1 MKMKKLIHLIL
12 ILIVALS
19 CGKEFP
25 DIGGNG
31 YYLDYNDNEDLC
43 IKQPI
48 KGMTG
53 YDNLIVF
60 GRIEQYAF
68 DENFILVSEK
78 PRDSVPGILDMNFQ
92 QFQKVFNQS
101 SFRQYYILNKKND
114 SLYGPFKKDKFIE
127 ERKALDV
134 PSSLKIL

>member
-1 MKMKKLIHLIL
+1 MKKLIFLIL
-12 ILIVALS
+12 LPLISQS

-25 DIGGNG
+25 DLGGNG

-48 KGMTG
+48 KGMAG
-53 YDNLIVF
+53 YDKLVVF

-68 DENFILVSEK
+68 DENFILVAEK
-78 PRDSVPGILDMNFQ
+78 PRDSVPGNLNMNLQ
-92 QFQKVFNQS
+92 HYEKMFNQS

-114 SLYGPFKKDKFIE
+114 SLYGPFKKEKFIE
-127 ERKALDV
+127 TKKALNV
-134 PSSLKIL
+134 PISLKIL

>member
-1 MKMKKLIHLIL
+1 MKKPIFLIL
-12 ILIVALS
+12 LLIVSLS
-19 CGKEFP
+19 CRKEFP

-48 KGMTG
+48 KGMAG
-53 YDNLIVF
+53 YDKLIVF

-68 DENFILVSEK
+68 DENFILVAEK
-78 PRDSVPGILDMNFQ
+78 PRDSVPGILNMNLQ
-92 QFQKVFNQS
+92 QYEKIFNQS

-114 SLYGPFKKDKFIE
+114 SLYGPFKKEKFIE
-127 ERKALDV
+127 TRKTLNV
-134 PSSLKIL
+134 PISLKIF

>member
-1 MKMKKLIHLIL
+1 MKKLIFLIL
-12 ILIVALS
+12 LPIISQS

-25 DIGGNG
+25 DLGGNG

-48 KGMTG
+48 KGMAG
-53 YDNLIVF
+53 YDKLVVF

-68 DENFILVSEK
+68 DENFILVAEK
-78 PRDSVPGILDMNFQ
+78 PRDSVPGNLNMNLQ
-92 QFQKVFNQS
+92 HYEKMFNQS

-114 SLYGPFKKDKFIE
+114 SLYGPFKKEKFIE
-127 ERKALDV
+127 IKKALNV
-134 PSSLKIL
+134 PISLKIL